1 MAPISGE
8 SLGKHSVL
16 RMSSEGTGVARLI
29 LLW

>member
-1 MAPISGE
+1 MATVSGL
-8 SLGKHSVL
+8 SLGKHLVL